1 MPFEG
6 APRFT
11 PPQEKPKESSE
22 VSGDAIKLVRNL
34 ISEEPVHGLGY
45 ERFTPA
51 QRNDVES
58 LFSIAGTTVAEPLD
72 HLLGETAMDIR
83 DYVSAKPG
91 SQERANLKER
101 IIEAIG
107 VARDK
112 IT

>member
-22 VSGDAIKLVRNL
+22 ASGRGIDLIRKLM
-34 ISEEPVHGLGY
+34 SEEPVHGLGY
-45 ERFTPA
+45 ERFTAA

-58 LFSIAGTTVAEPLD
+58 LFSIAGTTLTDPLD

-91 SQERANLKER
+91 SPERANLKAR

-112 IT
+112 IS